1 MTDGDGDTVTDSV
14 EVGHLVS
21 FWDSNPTLTVNDD
34 ISFSNGDGG
43 ELTGLSVVEASGV
56 QGAQTF
62 TIEGPTYDDGAV
74 DGYSTEVSYALVA
87 VDGDDAGMTTSDS
100 AGGEYAVTLDV
111 VDGNTINGIYTDGQG
126 AKQIAFTVS
135 LSGDQITLTSFV
147 ALEHSNAPQG
157 EGEDNT
163 LDLGSLIS
171 VAATV
176 TTTDGDGDVVA
187 NDTSAA
193 QPLNLEFE
201 DTNPTL
207 TVNDDISFSNG
218 DGGELTG
225 LSVVEASGVQGAQTF
240 TIEGP
245 TYDDGAVDGYSTEVS
260 YALVAVDGDDAGM
273 TTSDSAGGEYAVRW
287 TWSMAT
293 PSTVFTLT
301 VKVPSRLPSRSA

>member
-1 MTDGDGDTVTDSV
+1 M
-14 EVGHLVS
+14 
-21 FWDSNPTLTVNDD
+21 
-34 ISFSNGDGG
+34 
-43 ELTGLSVVEASGV
+43 
-56 QGAQTF
+56 
-62 TIEGPTYDDGAV
+62 
-74 DGYSTEVSYALVA
+74 
-87 VDGDDAGMTTSDS
+87 
-100 AGGEYAVTLDV
+100 
-111 VDGNTINGIYTDGQG
+111 
-126 AKQIAFTVS
+126 
-135 LSGDQITLTSFV
+135 

-273 TTSDSAGGEYAVRW
+273 TTSDSAGGEYAV
-287 TWSMAT
+287 
-293 PSTVFTLT
+293 TLDVVDGNTINGVYMT